1 MTVLPYMMCMQ
12 VLHDHIAYRY
22 EVLEVIGKGSFGQVL
37 KCLDHKTNEM
47 VAIKIIRNKK
57 R

>member
-1 MTVLPYMMCMQ
+1 MAPVFQ
-12 VLHDHIAYRY
+12 VLHDHIAFRF

-47 VAIKIIRNKK
+47 VAIKMIRNKK
-57 R
+57 RYSKVE